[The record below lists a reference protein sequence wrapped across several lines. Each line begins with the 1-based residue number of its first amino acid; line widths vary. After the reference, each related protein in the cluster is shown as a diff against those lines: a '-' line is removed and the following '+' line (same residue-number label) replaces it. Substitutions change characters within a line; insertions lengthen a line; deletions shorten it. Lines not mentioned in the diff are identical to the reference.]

1 MIVQGIVF
9 GISFFNI
16 LVGVIFFVLYFYQFV
31 YVIIPFVKKR
41 KPHKREVIHN
51 IGILISARN
60 EEAVIGHLIDSIEAQ
75 DYPKGKLRIF
85 VVADNC
91 TDKTADICRGRGAI
105 VYERFNRERIGKGY
119 ALDFLITNIDK
130 GMDDYK
136 LKKKFFNPEET
147 EDMSQ
152 EKDSSKIND
161 TKDKIKIFNPFS
173 SQFNKLNKM
182 FGELH
187 LYKTKLY

>member
-1 MIVQGIVF
+1 
-9 GISFFNI
+9 
-16 LVGVIFFVLYFYQFV
+16 
-31 YVIIPFVKKR
+31 
-41 KPHKREVIHN
+41 
-51 IGILISARN
+51 
-60 EEAVIGHLIDSIEAQ
+60 
-75 DYPKGKLRIF
+75 
-85 VVADNC
+85 
-91 TDKTADICRGRGAI
+91 
-105 VYERFNRERIGKGY
+105 
-119 ALDFLITNIDK
+119 
-130 GMDDYK
+130 MDDYK

-187 LYKTKLY
+187 LYKTKLYESREIEHAIMKKISQKNENLLIKQESIKENFLKDIKTQIKKAKLNIEI

>member
-1 MIVQGIVF
+1 
-9 GISFFNI
+9 
-16 LVGVIFFVLYFYQFV
+16 
-31 YVIIPFVKKR
+31 
-41 KPHKREVIHN
+41 
-51 IGILISARN
+51 
-60 EEAVIGHLIDSIEAQ
+60 
-75 DYPKGKLRIF
+75 
-85 VVADNC
+85 
-91 TDKTADICRGRGAI
+91 
-105 VYERFNRERIGKGY
+105 
-119 ALDFLITNIDK
+119 
-130 GMDDYK
+130 MDDYK

-187 LYKTKLY
+187 LYKTKLYESREIEHAIMKKISQKNENLLIKQESIKDNFIKDMKTQIKKAKLNIEI